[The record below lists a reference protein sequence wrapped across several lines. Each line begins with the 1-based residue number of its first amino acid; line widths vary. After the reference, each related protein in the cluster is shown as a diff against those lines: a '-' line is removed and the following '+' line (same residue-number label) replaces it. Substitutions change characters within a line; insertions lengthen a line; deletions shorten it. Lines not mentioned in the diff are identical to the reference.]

1 MKQIFGQTVLIV
13 GAAGYGQSRLIEHI
27 LAEVGMTM
35 HEPIMVGDEVMTGE
49 ELQVRINQQEMLHAP
64 EPMEIRML
72 DVPEMPEY
80 QYTRKD
86 LENAHPFSKFMSKGF
101 KRR

>member
-1 MKQIFGQTVLIV
+1 MKRTLGHTALIV

-49 ELQVRINQQEMLHAP
+49 ELQEKMRPQLEREV
-64 EPMEIRML
+64 MEIKRYE
-72 DVPEMPEY
+72 VPEMYYPTKKEI
-80 QYTRKD
+80 
-86 LENAHPFSKFMSKGF
+86 ENAHPFSKFMGKGF